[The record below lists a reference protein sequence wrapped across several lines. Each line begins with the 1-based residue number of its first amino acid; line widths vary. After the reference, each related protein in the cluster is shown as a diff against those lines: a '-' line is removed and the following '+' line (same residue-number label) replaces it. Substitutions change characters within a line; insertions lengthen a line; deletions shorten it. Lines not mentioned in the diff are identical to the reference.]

1 MNMESNFD
9 DTMFEVDEFDETPT
23 PSNLETDPKPEKTD
37 NQETDST
44 PPSEG
49 DQEDDLTTEVLRLRG
64 ISNPDKIKFEDE
76 SGAVTERS
84 WDSLTKEEQ
93 INILAD
99 QREHQET
106 NNELAE
112 DEIDLINAIRNS
124 GMSVQDY
131 MQTIT
136 PQINQPQDTN
146 QFDAM
151 SDEDLYAFDILNKVG
166 NDNITDEE
174 LDAALEAA
182 KANETLFKKTVDGL
196 RQQYNRLQ
204 EEQKQNIANQQQA
217 AAQQRYQA
225 FANVVNNQI
234 DNFNS
239 FAGQPIQLSN
249 QDKDNLSEFML
260 ALDEDGSS
268 ALGKALQDPKL
279 LTKAAFWLLNEQE
292 LIAELQK
299 QQQDAYTRGY
309 NAGKGDILNK
319 SKFVFKPT
327 KQTRRGSYSSPPPH
341 STQRCFTCHCYWAW
355 AF

>member
-1 MNMESNFD
+1 MESNFD

-23 PSNLETDPKPEKTD
+23 PEKQEPDPKPEKEG
-37 NQETDST
+37 NQETP

-49 DQEDDLTTEVLRLRG
+49 DQEDDLTTEVLKLRG

-76 SGAVTERS
+76 SGAITERS

-99 QREHQET
+99 QREDQGT
-106 NNELAE
+106 NNDLAE
-112 DEIDLINAIRNS
+112 DEIELINSIRNS

-131 MQTIT
+131 IQTIT

-182 KANETLFKKTVDGL
+182 KANETLFKKTVEGL

-217 AAQQRYQA
+217 VAQQRYQA

-268 ALGKALQDPKL
+268 ALGKALQDPRL

-327 KQTRRGSYSSPPPH
+327 KQATSKKDESIWDSDD
-341 STQRCFTCHCYWAW
+341 WD
-355 AF
+355 

>member
-9 DTMFEVDEFDETPT
+9 DSMFDVDEFDETPT
-23 PSNLETDPKPEKTD
+23 QEKQEPDPKPEKTG

-106 NNELAE
+106 NNDLAE
-112 DEIDLINAIRNS
+112 DEADLINAIRNS
-124 GMSVQDY
+124 GMSVQEY
-131 MQTIT
+131 IQTIT

-268 ALGKALQDPKL
+268 ALGKALQDPRL
-279 LTKAAFWLLNEQE
+279 LTKAAFWLLNEQD

-327 KQTRRGSYSSPPPH
+327 KQATSKKDESIWDSDD
-341 STQRCFTCHCYWAW
+341 WD
-355 AF
+355 

>member
-23 PSNLETDPKPEKTD
+23 PEKQEPDPKPEKEG
-37 NQETDST
+37 NQETT

-49 DQEDDLTTEVLRLRG
+49 DQEDDLTTEVLKLRG

-76 SGAVTERS
+76 SGAITERS

-106 NNELAE
+106 NNDLAE
-112 DEIDLINAIRNS
+112 DEIELINTIRNS

-182 KANETLFKKTVDGL
+182 KANETLFKKTVEGL

-279 LTKAAFWLLNEQE
+279 LT
-292 LIAELQK
+292 
-299 QQQDAYTRGY
+299 
-309 NAGKGDILNK
+309 
-319 SKFVFKPT
+319 
-327 KQTRRGSYSSPPPH
+327 
-341 STQRCFTCHCYWAW
+341 
-355 AF
+355 

>member
-23 PSNLETDPKPEKTD
+23 PNNQETDPKPEKTG

-44 PPSEG
+44 PSSEG
-49 DQEDDLTTEVLRLRG
+49 DQEDDLTTEVLKLRG

-76 SGAVTERS
+76 SGAITERS

-217 AAQQRYQA
+217 AAYQRYQA

-268 ALGKALQDPKL
+268 ALGKALQDPRL

-327 KQTRRGSYSSPPPH
+327 KQTTSKKDESIWDSDD
-341 STQRCFTCHCYWAW
+341 WD
-355 AF
+355 

>member
-23 PSNLETDPKPEKTD
+23 QEKQEPDPKPEKEG
-37 NQETDST
+37 NQETT
-44 PPSEG
+44 PSSEG
-49 DQEDDLTTEVLRLRG
+49 DQEDDLTTEVLKLRG

-76 SGAVTERS
+76 SGAITERS

-106 NNELAE
+106 NNDLAE

-136 PQINQPQDTN
+136 PQINQPQDIN

-268 ALGKALQDPKL
+268 ALGKALQDPRL

-327 KQTRRGSYSSPPPH
+327 KQTTSKKDESIWDSDD
-341 STQRCFTCHCYWAW
+341 WD
-355 AF
+355 

>member
-23 PSNLETDPKPEKTD
+23 QEKQEPDPKPEKEG
-37 NQETDST
+37 NQETT

-49 DQEDDLTTEVLRLRG
+49 DQEDDLTTEVLKLRG
-64 ISNPDKIKFEDE
+64 ISNPNKIKFEDE
-76 SGAVTERS
+76 SGAITERS

-106 NNELAE
+106 NNDLAE

-268 ALGKALQDPKL
+268 ALGKALQDPRL

-319 SKFVFKPT
+319 SKFVFKPA
-327 KQTRRGSYSSPPPH
+327 KQTTSKKDESIWDSDD
-341 STQRCFTCHCYWAW
+341 WD
-355 AF
+355 

>member
-9 DTMFEVDEFDETPT
+9 DSMFDVDEFDETPT
-23 PSNLETDPKPEKTD
+23 QEKQEPDPKPEKTG

-64 ISNPDKIKFEDE
+64 IRNPDKIKFEDE

-106 NNELAE
+106 NNDLAE
-112 DEIDLINAIRNS
+112 DEADLINAIRNS
-124 GMSVQDY
+124 GMSVQEY

-268 ALGKALQDPKL
+268 ALGKALQDPRL
-279 LTKAAFWLLNEQE
+279 LTKAAFWLLNEQD

-299 QQQDAYTRGY
+299 QQRDAYTRGY

-327 KQTRRGSYSSPPPH
+327 KQATSKKDESIWDSDD
-341 STQRCFTCHCYWAW
+341 WD
-355 AF
+355 

>member
-106 NNELAE
+106 NNDLAE

-225 FANVVNNQI
+225 FANGVNNQI

-327 KQTRRGSYSSPPPH
+327 KQTTSKKDESIWDSDD
-341 STQRCFTCHCYWAW
+341 WD
-355 AF
+355 

>member
-9 DTMFEVDEFDETPT
+9 DSMFDVDEFDETPT
-23 PSNLETDPKPEKTD
+23 QEKQEPDPKPEKEG
-37 NQETDST
+37 NQETT

-49 DQEDDLTTEVLRLRG
+49 DQEDDLTTEVLKLRG
-64 ISNPDKIKFEDE
+64 ISNPNKIKFEDE
-76 SGAVTERS
+76 SGAITERS

-106 NNELAE
+106 NNDLAE

-268 ALGKALQDPKL
+268 ALGKALQDPRL

-327 KQTRRGSYSSPPPH
+327 KQATSKKDESIWDSDD
-341 STQRCFTCHCYWAW
+341 WD
-355 AF
+355 

>member
-9 DTMFEVDEFDETPT
+9 DSMFDVDEFDETPT
-23 PSNLETDPKPEKTD
+23 QEKQEPDPKPEKTG

-106 NNELAE
+106 NNDLAE
-112 DEIDLINAIRNS
+112 DEADLINAIRNS

-136 PQINQPQDTN
+136 PQINHPQDTN

-268 ALGKALQDPKL
+268 ALGKALHAPRL
-279 LTKAAFWLLNEQE
+279 LTQAPFWLLTAQGF
-292 LIAELQK
+292 IAELQK

-327 KQTRRGSYSSPPPH
+327 KQATSKKDESIWDSDD
-341 STQRCFTCHCYWAW
+341 WD
-355 AF
+355 

>member
-23 PSNLETDPKPEKTD
+23 QEKQEPDPKPEKEG
-37 NQETDST
+37 NQETT

-49 DQEDDLTTEVLRLRG
+49 DQEDDLTTEVLKLRG

-76 SGAVTERS
+76 SGAITERS

-106 NNELAE
+106 TNELAE
-112 DEIDLINAIRNS
+112 DEIELINAIRNS

-146 QFDAM
+146 QFDTM

-327 KQTRRGSYSSPPPH
+327 KQTTSKKDESIWDSDD
-341 STQRCFTCHCYWAW
+341 WD
-355 AF
+355 

>member
-23 PSNLETDPKPEKTD
+23 PSNQEPDPKPEKTG

-49 DQEDDLTTEVLRLRG
+49 DQEDDLTTEVLKLRG

-112 DEIDLINAIRNS
+112 DEINLINTIRNS

-279 LTKAAFWLLNEQE
+279 LTKAAFWLLNEQD

-327 KQTRRGSYSSPPPH
+327 KPTTSKKDESIWDSDD
-341 STQRCFTCHCYWAW
+341 WD
-355 AF
+355 

>member
-9 DTMFEVDEFDETPT
+9 DPMLDVDEFDETPT
-23 PSNLETDPKPEKTD
+23 QEKQEPDPKPEKTG

-49 DQEDDLTTEVLRLRG
+49 DQEDDLTTEVLKLRG

-106 NNELAE
+106 NNDLAE
-112 DEIDLINAIRNS
+112 DEVDLINAIRNS
-124 GMSVQDY
+124 GMSVQEY

-146 QFDAM
+146 QFNAM

-268 ALGKALQDPKL
+268 ALGKALQDPRL
-279 LTKAAFWLLNEQE
+279 LTKAAFWLLNEQD

-327 KQTRRGSYSSPPPH
+327 KQATSKKDESIWDSDD
-341 STQRCFTCHCYWAW
+341 WD
-355 AF
+355 

>member
-9 DTMFEVDEFDETPT
+9 DSMFDVDEFDETPT
-23 PSNLETDPKPEKTD
+23 QEKQEPDPKPEKTG

-44 PPSEG
+44 PPNEG
-49 DQEDDLTTEVLRLRG
+49 DQEDDLTTEVLKLRG

-106 NNELAE
+106 NNDLAE
-112 DEIDLINAIRNS
+112 DEVDLINAIRNS

-268 ALGKALQDPKL
+268 ALGKALQDPRL
-279 LTKAAFWLLNEQE
+279 LTKAAFWLLNEQD

-327 KQTRRGSYSSPPPH
+327 KQATSKKDESIWDSDD
-341 STQRCFTCHCYWAW
+341 WD
-355 AF
+355 

>member
-1 MNMESNFD
+1 MESNFD

-23 PSNLETDPKPEKTD
+23 PEKQEPDPKPEKEG
-37 NQETDST
+37 NQETN
-44 PPSEG
+44 PPSEE
-49 DQEDDLTTEVLRLRG
+49 DQEDDLTTEVLKLRG

-76 SGAVTERS
+76 SGAITERS

-99 QREHQET
+99 QREDQGT
-106 NNELAE
+106 NNDLAE
-112 DEIDLINAIRNS
+112 DEIELINAIRNS

-131 MQTIT
+131 IQTIT

-174 LDAALEAA
+174 LDDALEAA
-182 KANETLFKKTVDGL
+182 KANETLFKKTVEGL

-217 AAQQRYQA
+217 VAQQRYQA

-268 ALGKALQDPKL
+268 ALGKALQDPRL

-327 KQTRRGSYSSPPPH
+327 KQATSKKDESIWDSDD
-341 STQRCFTCHCYWAW
+341 WD
-355 AF
+355 

>member
-23 PSNLETDPKPEKTD
+23 QEKQEPDPKPEKEG
-37 NQETDST
+37 NQETT
-44 PPSEG
+44 PPSEE
-49 DQEDDLTTEVLRLRG
+49 DQEDDLTTEVLKLRG

-76 SGAVTERS
+76 SGAITERS

-99 QREHQET
+99 SREHQET
-106 NNELAE
+106 NNDLAE

-136 PQINQPQDTN
+136 PQINQPQDIN

-268 ALGKALQDPKL
+268 ALGKALQDPRL

-319 SKFVFKPT
+319 SKFVFKPA
-327 KQTRRGSYSSPPPH
+327 KQTTSKKDESIWDSDD
-341 STQRCFTCHCYWAW
+341 WN
-355 AF
+355 

>member
-327 KQTRRGSYSSPPPH
+327 KQASSKKDE
-341 STQRCFTCHCYWAW
+341 SIWDSDDW
-355 AF
+355 D

>member
-9 DTMFEVDEFDETPT
+9 DSMFDVDEFDETPT
-23 PSNLETDPKPEKTD
+23 QEKQETDPKPEKTG

-49 DQEDDLTTEVLRLRG
+49 DQEDDLTTEVLKLRG

-309 NAGKGDILNK
+309 SAGKGDILNK

-327 KQTRRGSYSSPPPH
+327 KPATSKKDESIWDSDD
-341 STQRCFTCHCYWAW
+341 WD
-355 AF
+355 

>member
-23 PSNLETDPKPEKTD
+23 SEKQEPDPKPEKEG
-37 NQETDST
+37 NQETN
-44 PPSEG
+44 PPSEE
-49 DQEDDLTTEVLRLRG
+49 DQEDDLTTEVLKLRG

-76 SGAVTERS
+76 SGAITERS

-99 QREHQET
+99 QREDQGT
-106 NNELAE
+106 NNDLAE
-112 DEIDLINAIRNS
+112 DEIELINAIRNS

-131 MQTIT
+131 IQTIT

-174 LDAALEAA
+174 LDDALEAA
-182 KANETLFKKTVDGL
+182 KANETLFKKTVEGL

-217 AAQQRYQA
+217 VAQQRYQA

-268 ALGKALQDPKL
+268 ALGKALQDPRL

-327 KQTRRGSYSSPPPH
+327 KQATSKKDESIWDSDD
-341 STQRCFTCHCYWAW
+341 WD
-355 AF
+355 

>member
-23 PSNLETDPKPEKTD
+23 PSNQEPDPKPEKTG

-49 DQEDDLTTEVLRLRG
+49 DQEDDLTTEVLKLRG

-112 DEIDLINAIRNS
+112 DEIDLINTIRNS

-260 ALDEDGSS
+260 ALDEDGFS

-279 LTKAAFWLLNEQE
+279 LTKAAFWLLNEQD

-327 KQTRRGSYSSPPPH
+327 KPTTSKKDESIWDSDD
-341 STQRCFTCHCYWAW
+341 WD
-355 AF
+355 

>member
-9 DTMFEVDEFDETPT
+9 DSMFDVDEFDETPT
-23 PSNLETDPKPEKTD
+23 QEKQEPDPKPEKTG

-49 DQEDDLTTEVLRLRG
+49 DQEDDLTTEVLKLRG

-112 DEIDLINAIRNS
+112 DEIDLINTIRNS

-136 PQINQPQDTN
+136 PQINQPQETN

-279 LTKAAFWLLNEQE
+279 LTKAAFWLLNEQD

-327 KQTRRGSYSSPPPH
+327 KPATSKKDESIWDSDD
-341 STQRCFTCHCYWAW
+341 WD
-355 AF
+355 

>member
-1 MNMESNFD
+1 MDNFD
-9 DTMFEVDEFDETPT
+9 DAMYEEDEFAEETVN
-23 PSNLETDPKPEKTD
+23 PSQPSPDPPQSGD
-37 NQETDST
+37 NQPPVSE
-44 PPSEG
+44 PPSQPNQQAN
-49 DQEDDLTTEVLRLRG
+49 QEDDITAEVLRLKG
-64 ISNPDKIKFEDE
+64 INDPNKIKFEDT
-76 SGAVTERS
+76 SGAVIERA
-84 WDSLTKEEQ
+84 WDSLSRDEQIRILGDVKEEAP
-93 INILAD
+93 AD
-99 QREHQET
+99 IHDQ
-106 NNELAE
+106 L
-112 DEIDLINAIRNS
+112 DDSEIDLINSIRNS

-131 MQTIT
+131 LNSIT
-136 PQINQPQDTN
+136 PTVQTYPNSPQIDE
-146 QFDAM
+146 M

-182 KANETLFKKTVDGL
+182 KANETLFKKTVEGL

-217 AAQQRYQA
+217 VAQQRYQA

-268 ALGKALQDPKL
+268 ALGKALQDPRL

-319 SKFVFKPT
+319 SKFVFKPA
-327 KQTRRGSYSSPPPH
+327 KQTTSKKDESIWDSDD
-341 STQRCFTCHCYWAW
+341 WD
-355 AF
+355 

>member
-9 DTMFEVDEFDETPT
+9 DTMFEVDEFDET

-327 KQTRRGSYSSPPPH
+327 KPTTSKKDESIWDSDD
-341 STQRCFTCHCYWAW
+341 WD
-355 AF
+355 

>member
-1 MNMESNFD
+1 
-9 DTMFEVDEFDETPT
+9 
-23 PSNLETDPKPEKTD
+23 
-37 NQETDST
+37 
-44 PPSEG
+44 
-49 DQEDDLTTEVLRLRG
+49 
-64 ISNPDKIKFEDE
+64 
-76 SGAVTERS
+76 
-84 WDSLTKEEQ
+84 
-93 INILAD
+93 
-99 QREHQET
+99 
-106 NNELAE
+106 
-112 DEIDLINAIRNS
+112 
-124 GMSVQDY
+124 MSVQDY

-146 QFDAM
+146 QFDSM

-279 LTKAAFWLLNEQE
+279 LTKAAFWLLNEQD

-327 KQTRRGSYSSPPPH
+327 KQATSKKDESIWDSDD
-341 STQRCFTCHCYWAW
+341 WD
-355 AF
+355 

>member
-1 MNMESNFD
+1 MDNFD
-9 DTMFEVDEFDETPT
+9 DAMYEEDEFAEETVN
-23 PSNLETDPKPEKTD
+23 PSQPSPDPPQSGD
-37 NQETDST
+37 NQPPVSE
-44 PPSEG
+44 PPSQPNQQAN
-49 DQEDDLTTEVLRLRG
+49 QEDDITAEVLRLKG
-64 ISNPDKIKFEDE
+64 INDPNKIKFEDT
-76 SGAVTERS
+76 SGAVIERA
-84 WDSLTKEEQ
+84 WDSLSRDEQIRILGDVKEEAP
-93 INILAD
+93 AD
-99 QREHQET
+99 IHDQ
-106 NNELAE
+106 L
-112 DEIDLINAIRNS
+112 DDSEIDLINSIRNS

-131 MQTIT
+131 LNSIT
-136 PQINQPQDTN
+136 PTVQTYPNSPQIDE
-146 QFDAM
+146 M

-174 LDAALEAA
+174 LDDALEAA
-182 KANETLFKKTVDGL
+182 KANETLFKKTVEGL

-217 AAQQRYQA
+217 VAQQRYQA

-268 ALGKALQDPKL
+268 ALGKALQDPRL

-327 KQTRRGSYSSPPPH
+327 KQATSKKDESIWDSDD
-341 STQRCFTCHCYWAW
+341 WD
-355 AF
+355 

>member
-1 MNMESNFD
+1 MESNFD

-23 PSNLETDPKPEKTD
+23 SEKQELDPKPEKEG
-37 NQETDST
+37 NQETN
-44 PPSEG
+44 PPSKE
-49 DQEDDLTTEVLRLRG
+49 DQEDDLTTEVLKLRG

-76 SGAVTERS
+76 SGAITERS

-99 QREHQET
+99 QRENQGT
-106 NNELAE
+106 NNDLAE
-112 DEIDLINAIRNS
+112 DEIELINSIRNS

-131 MQTIT
+131 IQTIT
-136 PQINQPQDTN
+136 PQINQTQDTN

-182 KANETLFKKTVDGL
+182 KANETLFKKTVEGL

-217 AAQQRYQA
+217 VAQQRYQA

-268 ALGKALQDPKL
+268 ALGKALQDPRL

-327 KQTRRGSYSSPPPH
+327 KQATSKKDESIWDSDD
-341 STQRCFTCHCYWAW
+341 WD
-355 AF
+355 

>member
-1 MNMESNFD
+1 MESNFD

-23 PSNLETDPKPEKTD
+23 PEKQEPDPKPEKEG
-37 NQETDST
+37 NQETN
-44 PPSEG
+44 PPSKE
-49 DQEDDLTTEVLRLRG
+49 DQEDDLTTEVLKLRG

-76 SGAVTERS
+76 SGAITERS

-99 QREHQET
+99 QREDQGT
-106 NNELAE
+106 NNDLAE
-112 DEIDLINAIRNS
+112 DEIELINSIRNS

-131 MQTIT
+131 IQTIT

-146 QFDAM
+146 QFDTM

-182 KANETLFKKTVDGL
+182 KANETLFKKTVEGL

-217 AAQQRYQA
+217 VAQQRYQA

-268 ALGKALQDPKL
+268 ALGKALQDPRL

-327 KQTRRGSYSSPPPH
+327 KQATSKKDESIWDSDD
-341 STQRCFTCHCYWAW
+341 WD
-355 AF
+355 

>member
-225 FANVVNNQI
+225 FANVINNQI

-309 NAGKGDILNK
+309 NAGKGDIFNK

-327 KQTRRGSYSSPPPH
+327 KQATSKKDESIWDSDD
-341 STQRCFTCHCYWAW
+341 WD
-355 AF
+355 

>member
-1 MNMESNFD
+1 MESNFD

-23 PSNLETDPKPEKTD
+23 QEKQEPDPKPEKEG
-37 NQETDST
+37 NQETT

-49 DQEDDLTTEVLRLRG
+49 DQEDDLTTEVLKLRG

-76 SGAVTERS
+76 SGAITERS

-99 QREHQET
+99 QREDQGT
-106 NNELAE
+106 NNDLAE
-112 DEIDLINAIRNS
+112 DEIELINSIRNS

-131 MQTIT
+131 IQTIT

-146 QFDAM
+146 QFDTM

-182 KANETLFKKTVDGL
+182 KANETLFKKTVEGL

-217 AAQQRYQA
+217 VAQQRYQA

-268 ALGKALQDPKL
+268 ALGKALQDPRL

-319 SKFVFKPT
+319 SKFVFKPA
-327 KQTRRGSYSSPPPH
+327 KQTTSKKDESIWDSDD
-341 STQRCFTCHCYWAW
+341 WD
-355 AF
+355 

>member
-23 PSNLETDPKPEKTD
+23 QEKQEPDPKPEKEG
-37 NQETDST
+37 NQETT

-49 DQEDDLTTEVLRLRG
+49 DQEDDLTTEVLKLRG

-76 SGAVTERS
+76 SGAITERS

-99 QREHQET
+99 SREHQET
-106 NNELAE
+106 NNDLAE

-136 PQINQPQDTN
+136 PQINQPQDIN

-268 ALGKALQDPKL
+268 ALGKALQDPRL

-327 KQTRRGSYSSPPPH
+327 KQTTSKKDESIWDSDD
-341 STQRCFTCHCYWAW
+341 WD
-355 AF
+355 

>member
-1 MNMESNFD
+1 MESNFD

-23 PSNLETDPKPEKTD
+23 QEKQEPDPKPEKEG
-37 NQETDST
+37 NQETT

-49 DQEDDLTTEVLRLRG
+49 DQEDDLTTEVLKLRG

-99 QREHQET
+99 QREDQGT
-106 NNELAE
+106 NNDLAE
-112 DEIDLINAIRNS
+112 DEIELINAIRNS

-131 MQTIT
+131 IQTIT

-182 KANETLFKKTVDGL
+182 KANETLFKKTVEGL

-268 ALGKALQDPKL
+268 ALGKALQDPRL

-327 KQTRRGSYSSPPPH
+327 KQATSKKDESIWDSDD
-341 STQRCFTCHCYWAW
+341 WD
-355 AF
+355 

>member
-9 DTMFEVDEFDETPT
+9 DTMFEVDEFDESPT
-23 PSNLETDPKPEKTD
+23 SETLETDPKPEKTGK
-37 NQETDST
+37 QETDST

-49 DQEDDLTTEVLRLRG
+49 DQEDDLTTEVLKLRG

-76 SGAVTERS
+76 SGTVTERS

-106 NNELAE
+106 NNDLAE

-225 FANVVNNQI
+225 FANVVNSQI

-249 QDKDNLSEFML
+249 QEKDNLSEFML

-268 ALGKALQDPKL
+268 ALGKALQDPRL

-327 KQTRRGSYSSPPPH
+327 KQATSKKDESIWDSDD
-341 STQRCFTCHCYWAW
+341 WN
-355 AF
+355 

>member
-9 DTMFEVDEFDETPT
+9 DSMFDVDEFDETPT
-23 PSNLETDPKPEKTD
+23 QEKQEPDPKPEKTG

-106 NNELAE
+106 NNDLAE
-112 DEIDLINAIRNS
+112 DEADLINAIRNS

-204 EEQKQNIANQQQA
+204 EEQKQNIANQQQV

-279 LTKAAFWLLNEQE
+279 LTKAAFWLLNEQD

-327 KQTRRGSYSSPPPH
+327 KQATSKKDESIWDSDD
-341 STQRCFTCHCYWAW
+341 WD
-355 AF
+355 

>member
-23 PSNLETDPKPEKTD
+23 QEKQEPDPKPEKEG

-49 DQEDDLTTEVLRLRG
+49 DQEDDLTIEVLKLRG
-64 ISNPDKIKFEDE
+64 ISNPNKIKFEDE

-106 NNELAE
+106 NNDLAE

-249 QDKDNLSEFML
+249 QEKDNLSEFML

-268 ALGKALQDPKL
+268 ALGKALQDPRL

-327 KQTRRGSYSSPPPH
+327 KQTTSKKDESIWDSDD
-341 STQRCFTCHCYWAW
+341 WN
-355 AF
+355 

>member
-23 PSNLETDPKPEKTD
+23 QEKQEPDPKPEKEG
-37 NQETDST
+37 NQETT
-44 PPSEG
+44 PSSEG
-49 DQEDDLTTEVLRLRG
+49 DQEDDLTTEVLKLRG
-64 ISNPDKIKFEDE
+64 INNPDKIKFEDE
-76 SGAVTERS
+76 SGAITERS

-106 NNELAE
+106 NNDLAE

-136 PQINQPQDTN
+136 PQINQPQDIN

-268 ALGKALQDPKL
+268 ALGKALQDPRL

-327 KQTRRGSYSSPPPH
+327 KQTTSKKDESIWDSDD
-341 STQRCFTCHCYWAW
+341 WD
-355 AF
+355 

>member
-9 DTMFEVDEFDETPT
+9 DSMFEVDEFDETPT
-23 PSNLETDPKPEKTD
+23 QEKQEPDPKPEKEG
-37 NQETDST
+37 NQETT

-49 DQEDDLTTEVLRLRG
+49 DQEDDLTTEVLKLRG
-64 ISNPDKIKFEDE
+64 INNPDKIKFEDE
-76 SGAVTERS
+76 SGAITERS

-106 NNELAE
+106 NNDLAE

-268 ALGKALQDPKL
+268 ALGKALQDPRL

-327 KQTRRGSYSSPPPH
+327 KQTTSKKDESIWDSDD
-341 STQRCFTCHCYWAW
+341 WD
-355 AF
+355 

>member
-1 MNMESNFD
+1 MSMESNFD

-23 PSNLETDPKPEKTD
+23 QEKQEPDPKPEKTG
-37 NQETDST
+37 NYETDST

-49 DQEDDLTTEVLRLRG
+49 DQEDDLTTEVLKLRG

-106 NNELAE
+106 NNDLAE

-279 LTKAAFWLLNEQE
+279 LTKAAFWLLNEQD

-327 KQTRRGSYSSPPPH
+327 KPTTSKKDESIWDSDD
-341 STQRCFTCHCYWAW
+341 WD
-355 AF
+355 

>member
-9 DTMFEVDEFDETPT
+9 DSMFDVDEFDETPT
-23 PSNLETDPKPEKTD
+23 QEKQEPDPKPEKTG

-106 NNELAE
+106 NNDLAE
-112 DEIDLINAIRNS
+112 DEADLINAIRNS

-268 ALGKALQDPKL
+268 ALGKALQDPRL
-279 LTKAAFWLLNEQE
+279 LTKAAFWLLNEQD

-327 KQTRRGSYSSPPPH
+327 KQATGKKDESIWDSDD
-341 STQRCFTCHCYWAW
+341 WD
-355 AF
+355 

>member
-1 MNMESNFD
+1 MESNFD

-23 PSNLETDPKPEKTD
+23 PEKQEPDPKPEKEG
-37 NQETDST
+37 NQETN
-44 PPSEG
+44 PPSKE
-49 DQEDDLTTEVLRLRG
+49 DQEDDLTTEVLKLRG

-99 QREHQET
+99 QREDQGT
-106 NNELAE
+106 NNDLAE
-112 DEIDLINAIRNS
+112 DEIELINAIRNS

-131 MQTIT
+131 IQTIT

-182 KANETLFKKTVDGL
+182 KANETLFKKTVEGL

-217 AAQQRYQA
+217 VAQQRYQA

-268 ALGKALQDPKL
+268 ALGKALQDPRL

-327 KQTRRGSYSSPPPH
+327 KQTTSKKDESIWDSDD
-341 STQRCFTCHCYWAW
+341 WD
-355 AF
+355 

>member
-23 PSNLETDPKPEKTD
+23 PEKQEPDPKPEKEG
-37 NQETDST
+37 NQETT

-49 DQEDDLTTEVLRLRG
+49 DQEDDLTTEVLKLRG

-76 SGAVTERS
+76 SGAITERS

-106 NNELAE
+106 TNELAE

-146 QFDAM
+146 QFDTM

-225 FANVVNNQI
+225 FANVINNQI

-268 ALGKALQDPKL
+268 ALGKALQDPRL

-327 KQTRRGSYSSPPPH
+327 KPTTSKKDESIWDSDD
-341 STQRCFTCHCYWAW
+341 WD
-355 AF
+355 